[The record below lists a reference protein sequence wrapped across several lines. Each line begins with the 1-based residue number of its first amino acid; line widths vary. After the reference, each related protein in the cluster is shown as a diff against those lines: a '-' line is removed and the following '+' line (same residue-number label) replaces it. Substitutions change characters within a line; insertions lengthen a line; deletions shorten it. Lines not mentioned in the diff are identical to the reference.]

1 MIGGMRRND
10 WPLGWT
16 SAIIGCIA
24 VSSYLSATYAMDTW
38 PWPDRRPL
46 RERYVFHSVG
56 RWDLAPIL
64 QAAGRMESSRRTT
77 IRCQLE
83 NMTGSRA
90 GMTSAST
97 VLTLVPEGSMV
108 KEGDVLATL
117 DSSTYDE
124 MLRQQVITVEQA
136 KASYLQAQLNY
147 EIALLAVREYRDGT
161 VLETLKG
168 MEGQIALARS
178 DLSRALD
185 HLSWTK
191 RMKEKGYSSV
201 ATIVSEEHSVSQL
214 KVSLQRQLTSMDL
227 YQRFTLPKTEKTLQ
241 AQVKSTDT
249 NLKNES
255 LRLQRQL
262 DRLETLKKQVERCTI
277 RAPHDGLLC
286 YHQDTETR
294 GRPPEPVAEG
304 MAVRQRQILFYLPD
318 LSEMEAQVILN
329 ESIVDRVMPGLRA
342 KVRFEA
348 LPDAELDGRLASIGQ
363 IPGGQSRNGED
374 IRFFIAVVKLDT
386 VVAGLKPNMSTRVD
400 IALPLRRHVV
410 AVPHQVLRLDGGKKV
425 CFVAHGENLERRE
438 VAVGQGTTDMIEIT
452 DGLHEGDLVALDP
465 PGVLGPV
472 SPLMDFD
479 DIEHGESSGTATV
492 AASNH

>member
-1 MIGGMRRND
+1 M
-10 WPLGWT
+10 
-16 SAIIGCIA
+16 
-24 VSSYLSATYAMDTW
+24 
-38 PWPDRRPL
+38 
-46 RERYVFHSVG
+46 
-56 RWDLAPIL
+56 
-64 QAAGRMESSRRTT
+64 
-77 IRCQLE
+77 
-83 NMTGSRA
+83 
-90 GMTSAST
+90 
-97 VLTLVPEGSMV
+97 
-108 KEGDVLATL
+108 
-117 DSSTYDE
+117 
-124 MLRQQVITVEQA
+124 RQQIITVEQA

-147 EIALLAVREYRDGT
+147 DIALLAVREYRDGT
-161 VLETLKG
+161 VQETLKG

-178 DLSRALD
+178 DLSRATD

-191 RMKEKGYSSV
+191 RMKDKGYSSV

-214 KVSLQRQLTSMDL
+214 QVSLQRQLTSMDL
-227 YQRFTLPKTEKTLQ
+227 YQRFTLPKTEKSLQ
-241 AQVKSTDT
+241 AQVKTTET

-262 DRLETLKKQVERCTI
+262 DRLALFKTQVDRCTI
-277 RAPHDGLLC
+277 RAPHDGMLF
-286 YHQDTETR
+286 YHQETDTR
-294 GRPPEPVAEG
+294 GRPPEPIAEG

-348 LPDAELDGRLASIGQ
+348 LPDAEVDGRVASIGQ

-386 VVAGLKPNMSTRVD
+386 VVPGLKPNMSTRVD
-400 IALPLRRHVV
+400 IELPLRRHVV

-425 CFVAHGENLERRE
+425 CFVAQGENLERRE
-438 VAVGQGTTDMIEIT
+438 VIVGQGTTDMIEIT
-452 DGLHEGDLVALDP
+452 DGLQEGELVALDP

-472 SPLMDFD
+472 SPLLDFD
-479 DIEHGESSGTATV
+479 DIEPGEPSRTATV